1 MVSNKVYK
9 SKIRITLYWLVFT
22 LKSIALLIKTIRRG
36 AKKVKY
42 FTKRGLN
49 IIAIE
54 NYKNWLIGI
63 IPVSYRLSVEDAR
76 K

>member
-1 MVSNKVYK
+1 
-9 SKIRITLYWLVFT
+9 

-36 AKKVKY
+36 AKKVKD

-63 IPVSYRLSVEDAR
+63 IPVSYRLSVEDAKNR
-76 K
+76 FFFQKESMKKNKLFYRA